1 MRLVKKVVTNGTSLA
16 VNIDKVV
23 VDSLK
28 LKKGDSVEIN
38 IKKAKR

>member
-1 MRLVKKVVTNGTSLA
+1 MRLIKKLVTNGTSLA

-28 LKKGDSVEIN
+28 LKKGDLVEID
-38 IKKAKR
+38 IKKAK